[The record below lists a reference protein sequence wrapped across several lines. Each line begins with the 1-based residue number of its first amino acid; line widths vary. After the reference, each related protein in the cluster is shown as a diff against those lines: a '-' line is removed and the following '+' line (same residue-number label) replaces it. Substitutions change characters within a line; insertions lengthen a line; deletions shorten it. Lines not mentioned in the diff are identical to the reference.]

1 MLRLSLLFLLMV
13 SNHNQEVTLFNN
25 IKAID
30 YIKESTLYT
39 HKYGHEYNKE
49 WYKEV

>member
-1 MLRLSLLFLLMV
+1 MLRLSMLFLLMV
-13 SNHNQEVTLFNN
+13 SNNHQEVTLFNN
-25 IKAID
+25 IKAME

-39 HKYGHEYNKE
+39 HHYGHEYYKE